1 MRDRLR
7 VETWECDEPS
17 FTFAEITAFT
27 SPTALTPS
35 LWWPIRRWMILRI
48 FMLFLFPTC
57 KCGNLGSFFVAGR
70 VQEGMGIGFPVPG
83 VRLIRALDV
92 AAAVWVVAWVVLALL
107 VGREVRDLR
116 QLSDTVVV
124 AGVAVEETGDL
135 VESLGSVPFIGGRV
149 GEVAERVRTAGR
161 SAQASGRDSRDS
173 TENLSVLLALSIGLI
188 PTLPLLGLSAPL
200 RVTWAREARAVR
212 RALAAGSADP
222 VLKEFLARR
231 AVLNLPYQELRAV
244 SADPFR
250 DLEDGRFD
258 ALAAR
263 ELERLGIRGGSFSR
277 RGEPGPIHP
286 EETPE

>member
-1 MRDRLR
+1 MR
-7 VETWECDEPS
+7 
-17 FTFAEITAFT
+17 IAF
-27 SPTALTPS
+27 PL
-35 LWWPIRRWMILRI
+35 
-48 FMLFLFPTC
+48 
-57 KCGNLGSFFVAGR
+57 
-70 VQEGMGIGFPVPG
+70 PG
-83 VRLIRALDV
+83 VRLIRALDLAV
-92 AAAVWVVAWVVLALL
+92 AVWIVAWVVLALL

-124 AGVAVEETGDL
+124 AGIAVEETGDL
-135 VESLGSVPFIGGRV
+135 VESLGSVPFVGGRV
-149 GEVAERVRTAGR
+149 GEVANRVRAAGR

-173 TENLSVLLALSIGLI
+173 TENLSILLALSIGLI
-188 PTLPLLGLSAPL
+188 PTLPLLGLYAPL
-200 RVTWAREARAVR
+200 RVTWTREARAVR

-231 AVLNLPYQELRAV
+231 AVLNLPYQELRTV

-263 ELERLGIRGGSFSR
+263 ELKRLGIHGGSFSR
-277 RGEPGPIHP
+277 RDEPRPSSP